1 MSPPAARF
9 TLVSALSAVACAG
22 AAIGLS
28 FPLMSLN
35 LDDWGVDPAGIGL
48 FTLAAAIST
57 VVATPFVPGLLARA
71 PVRAVLA
78 GALCVIAAT
87 FLLSNAI
94 RDVWAWAVFRF
105 AAGMAYSFLFVSA
118 EAWVLEHTRPER
130 RGFVLGLFASTFA
143 GAMALGGVIISLV
156 GHAGPLAFYAGAAI
170 AASGL
175 LAMALPGPGLTAPE
189 GESARPSALW
199 DRIRAAPIVFLAP
212 LAMGAIET
220 AKYNLIPIY
229 ARRVGLGDETAA
241 QLITASGLGVL
252 LLQPLIGALGDRLGP
267 RLTLA
272 LCALAGAGLP
282 LAVAAV
288 GAAPLPALALVFAY
302 SGIVTGLYT
311 VGLIW
316 MARFFSGGALAAGN
330 AAFALCYGVGQLIG
344 PAGAGAA
351 FSVGGPWGFMAA
363 LAGMAGVYLAV
374 LGVAGVRRGA
384 QRRQPHPP

>member
-1 MSPPAARF
+1 MSAASARF
-9 TLVSALSAVACAG
+9 TLAAALSAVACAG

-57 VVATPFVPGLLARA
+57 VVATPFIPGLLSRV

-78 GALCVIAAT
+78 GALIAIACM
-87 FLLSNAI
+87 FLLSNAV
-94 RDVWAWAVFRF
+94 REVWAWAIFRF
-105 AAGMAYSFLFVSA
+105 GAGMAYSLLFVSA
-118 EAWVLEHTRPER
+118 EAWVLEHTTPAR

-143 GAMALGGVIISLV
+143 GAMALGGVLISIV
-156 GHAGPLAFYAGAAI
+156 GHAGPTAFYAGAAI
-170 AASGL
+170 AGIGL
-175 LAMALPGPGLTAPE
+175 LALALPGPGLTAPE
-189 GESARPSALW
+189 GESAKPAALW

-229 ARRVGLGDETAA
+229 ARRVGLSDEVAGG
-241 QLITASGLGVL
+241 LITASGLGVL
-252 LLQPLIGALGDRLGP
+252 LLQPMIGALGDRLGP
-267 RLTLA
+267 RRTLA
-272 LCALAGAGLP
+272 LCAIGGAGLP

-288 GAAPLPALALVFAY
+288 GGAAWPALALVFAY

-316 MARFFSGGALAAGN
+316 MARFFSGGQLAAGN
-330 AAFALCYGVGQLIG
+330 AAFALCYGIGQLLG
-344 PAGAGAA
+344 PAGAGLA
-351 FSVGGPWGFMAA
+351 FSVGGPAGFMAA
-363 LAGMAGVYLAV
+363 LAAMSGLYLAV
-374 LGVAGVRRGA
+374 LALAGAEPKRRA
-384 QRRQPHPP
+384 AP